1 MQNQWVRRSNYIYS
15 RIGAVGKKIVLENY
29 GDKFKR
35 KFKLFIDVKEDTSI
49 SMKMKNTYHR
59 NVLE

>member
-1 MQNQWVRRSNYIYS
+1 MGEKKQLHIFTYW
-15 RIGAVGKKIVLENY
+15 GWWKKIVLEIY
-29 GDKFKR
+29 GDEFKR
-35 KFKLFIDVKEDTSI
+35 KFKLFIDVIEDRSI